1 MIWQIYKE
9 YFKEEIRI
17 ISLVKNLNWRQKI
30 TVILMLGTIISALVY
45 YVKENNWIFFIV
57 YIIASI
63 SSGWYIAFILRK
75 IKESKYGTEKEIYL
89 NKIKRLNKILI
100 EFEISEKEQID
111 ILINQISEKIPS
123 LKISENFFGGMYK
136 VATLIL
142 IPLSML
148 FVKEFASKEEY
159 FGLAVLIAAILILL
173 IVFFFMTK
181 NIVEPILDSQHKNM
195 QEIKSLLEDITI
207 TCLSKK

>member
-45 YVKENNWIFFIV
+45 YVKENNWIFFMV